1 MFIESDRMSGV
12 SGSIIR
18 ELFKMT
24 AAPDMISFAGGNPS
38 PDTFPISEMASIAND
53 ALLNRGA
60 SMLQYGFTEGFP
72 PLRDALTAYLTNKF
86 NFPKDTD
93 GIITVSGGQQASDLT
108 AKVLLNEGDTVLCE
122 ELSFI
127 GVLNTFR
134 AYGARLAGVKME
146 PDGMNIDDL
155 EKKIIAN
162 PKAKLI
168 YIIPNF
174 QNPTG
179 FTTSFDKRKKIY
191 ALAQQ
196 YDLMILED
204 DPYGEL
210 RYEGES
216 LPTIKS
222 MDTDGRVIYG
232 GSFSKTMA
240 PALRVGFVCANNKLL
255 QRLVVAKQT
264 SDVHTATLCQ
274 EICYRYMTEYDFEGH
289 LKEIRS
295 IYAVKCKRML
305 DDMEKCFSPEITFNR
320 PQGGLFVTA
329 FLPEPM
335 DAWPFVQEGIS
346 RKVACVPGVAFVMD
360 PTQPSN
366 AFRMN
371 FSMPSI
377 EQIDKGID
385 ILGKLTY
392 EWCKEYRS
400 SVR

>member
-1 MFIESDRMSGV
+1 MSFIESDRMRGV

-38 PDTFPISEMASIAND
+38 PDTFPTEEIAAIVND
-53 ALLNRGA
+53 ALLNRGT

-72 PLRDALTAYLTNKF
+72 PLRETLRSYYGKKHG
-86 NFPKDTD
+86 FPRETD
-93 GIITVSGGQQASDLT
+93 DLITVSGGQQAADLVS
-108 AKVLLNEGDTVLCE
+108 KVLLNEGDQVLCE
-122 ELSFI
+122 ELSFV

-134 AYGARLAGVKME
+134 AYGAKLVGVKME
-146 PDGMNIDDL
+146 PDGMNIEDL
-155 EKKIIAN
+155 EAKIQAS
-162 PKAKLI
+162 PRTKLI

-179 FTTSFDKRKKIY
+179 FTTSLTKRKAIY
-191 ALAQQ
+191 ALAQR

-210 RYEGES
+210 RYEGDFLTPLKS
-216 LPTIKS
+216 L
-222 MDTDGRVIYG
+222 DTDGRVVFA

-240 PALRVGFVCANNKLL
+240 PALRVGFVVAEKSLMK
-255 QRLVVAKQT
+255 RLVVAKQT
-264 SDVHTATLCQ
+264 GDVHTATLTQ
-274 EICYRYMTEYDFEGH
+274 EICYRYMAEHDFEGH
-289 LKEIRS
+289 LNDIRR

-305 DDMEKCFSPEITFNR
+305 DDMEQKFSPAVTFNR

-329 FLPEPM
+329 FLPQGM
-335 DAWPFVQEGIS
+335 DAWPFVQEGIA

-360 PTQPSN
+360 PSVPSN

-371 FSMPSI
+371 FSMPSLT
-377 EQIDKGID
+377 QIDEGTD

-392 EWCKEYRS
+392 EWCR
-400 SVR
+400 